1 MAAPLPLGS
10 DPPVDISANDRN
22 SDAHPLSGHLSS
34 GHAAGGSRGTTENIG
49 ATSRACPAGRATAAA
64 ASASAA
70 ATTSPCADLVPN
82 P

>member
-1 MAAPLPLGS
+1 MLIPSQVTCQAVMQQAVPAVP
-10 DPPVDISANDRN
+10 RQ
-22 SDAHPLSGHLSS
+22 
-34 GHAAGGSRGTTENIG
+34 NIG